1 MIIHKLLRGDKRTVK
16 AKKNIYTSIVLKG
29 IDSIIYLLLVPVTL
43 GYLNSYEYGIWLTI
57 NSILMWINS
66 FDIGLGNG
74 MRNKL
79 AEAVAKKKYNLGKAY
94 VSTTFFMLIFLMA
107 TLIFIGS
114 IAEPFV
120 NWYNILNT
128 NQNQVPHLA
137 EIVYVS
143 FLIFCLNFVFKFI
156 GNVYLAMQLPA
167 VNNFM
172 VTAGHLLS
180 LIVIFILTQTTTGS
194 LLLVAI
200 TYSMSPL
207 LVYLISYPIT
217 FFKIFPQFRPTF
229 TSFNSKYLK
238 RLFNISIQ
246 FFLLQLSSILLFA
259 FANLLISHM
268 FGPENVTPY
277 NVAYRYFSLVPM
289 AMNIIFAPM
298 WSATTD
304 AYAKGD
310 YQWIIKSMQSIHR
323 VLYVAYLTL
332 LFMVIVSPYLYRIWI
347 GTEIEI
353 PLFLSLLIAIYVAV
367 LITSLAYSNFLNGLG
382 KLRLQTINTVLVA
395 VLFVPLCYMLG
406 LKMGISGIIFGM
418 IILNLSGLVLNI
430 LQFHK
435 IINNKAT
442 GIWNK

>member
-1 MIIHKLLRGDKRTVK
+1 MLIHKLFQGDKRTVK
-16 AKKNIYTSIVLKG
+16 AKKNIYASIILKG

-43 GYLNSYEYGIWLTI
+43 GYLNSYEYGIWLTL

-79 AEAVAKKKYNLGKAY
+79 AEAVAKKEFNLGRAY

-107 TLIFIGS
+107 VLILAGS

-120 NWYNILNT
+120 NWYDILNT
-128 NQNQVPHLA
+128 NKNQVPHLA
-137 EIVYVS
+137 EIVYIS
-143 FLIFCLNFVFKFI
+143 FLIFCLNFIFKFI

-167 VNNFM
+167 VNNLM
-172 VTAGHLLS
+172 VTLGHLLS
-180 LIVIFILTQTTTGS
+180 LIIIFILTQTTTGS
-194 LLLVAI
+194 LMFVAI

-207 LVYLISYPIT
+207 VVYLVFYPIT
-217 FFKIFPQFRPTF
+217 FFKAFPKFRPSF
-229 TSFNSKYLK
+229 ASFNVNYLK
-238 RLFNISIQ
+238 DLFNISIQ

-277 NVAYRYFSLVPM
+277 NIAYRYFTLVPM
-289 AMNIIFAPM
+289 AMNIILAPM

-310 YQWIIKSMQSIHR
+310 YQWIIKSMRGIHK
-323 VLYVAYLTL
+323 VLCGAYIIL
-332 LFMVIVSPYLYRIWI
+332 LLMVIASPLIYKIWI
-347 GTEIEI
+347 GTKIEI
-353 PLFLSLLIAIYVAV
+353 PLVLSILIAIYVAI
-367 LITSLAYSNFLNGLG
+367 LISSLAYSNFLNGLG
-382 KLRLQTINTVLVA
+382 KLRLQTINTILVA
-395 VLFVPLCYMLG
+395 ILFIPLCYILG
-406 LKMGISGIIFGM
+406 QKIGIYGIVLGM
-418 IILNLSGLVLNI
+418 IVLNLSGLILNM

-435 IINNKAT
+435 VISNNAR
-442 GIWNK
+442 GIWSK

>member
-29 IDSIIYLLLVPVTL
+29 ADSIIYLLLVPVTL

-74 MRNKL
+74 MRNRL

-107 TLIFIGS
+107 ALIVIGS

-137 EIVYVS
+137 EIIYIS

-217 FFKIFPQFRPTF
+217 FFKIFPQFRPTIR
-229 TSFNSKYLK
+229 SFNLKYLK
-238 RLFNISIQ
+238 DLFNISIQ

-289 AMNIIFAPM
+289 IMNIIFAPM

-304 AYAKGD
+304 AYANGD
-310 YQWIIKSMQSIHR
+310 YQWIIKSMHSIHK

-382 KLRLQTINTVLVA
+382 KLRIQTINTILVA
-395 VLFVPLCYMLG
+395 ILFVPLCYMLG

-418 IILNLSGLVLNI
+418 IILNLSGLILNI

-435 IINNKAT
+435 ITNNKAN